1 MREIVKIV
9 PSELRQKV
17 ESGWKLDQLAQ
28 HYGLSKASMRNALKQ
43 LGLKIRALRTPAFT
57 FVEEEL
63 HDAPAQHITPEEVA
77 HTEENHEENTTSP
90 DIPSVENAT
99 SSETES
105 W

>member
-43 LGLKIRALRTPAFT
+43 LGLKIRALRIPAFT
-57 FVEEEL
+57 FVEEEV

-77 HTEENHEENTTSP
+77 EPQANHEENTTSH
-90 DIPSVENAT
+90 DIPSIENAT

>member
-57 FVEEEL
+57 FVEEEV
-63 HDAPAQHITPEEVA
+63 HDAPAQHITPDEGVEPQV
-77 HTEENHEENTTSP
+77 NHVENTTSQ
-90 DIPSVENAT
+90 DIPSIENAT

>member
-17 ESGWKLDQLAQ
+17 ESGWKLDQLAE
-28 HYGLSKASMRNALKQ
+28 HYGLAKAQMKNALKQ
-43 LGLKIRALRTPAFT
+43 LGLKIRPLRSPAFT
-57 FVEEEL
+57 FVEEEV
-63 HDAPAQHITPEEVA
+63 HDSPAQHITPEEVV
-77 HTEENHEENTTSP
+77 EPQVNHEENTTSSN
-90 DIPSVENAT
+90 IPSIENVT

>member
-17 ESGWKLDQLAQ
+17 ESGWKLDQLAE
-28 HYGLSKASMRNALKQ
+28 HYGLAKAQMKNALKQ
-43 LGLKIRALRTPAFT
+43 LGLKIRPLRSPAFT
-57 FVEEEL
+57 FVEEEV

-77 HTEENHEENTTSP
+77 EPQVNHEENAGSFEL
-90 DIPSVENAT
+90 PSIENAT

>member
-17 ESGWKLDQLAQ
+17 ESGWKLDQLAE
-28 HYGLSKASMRNALKQ
+28 HYGLAKAQMKNALKQ
-43 LGLKIRALRTPAFT
+43 LGLKIRPLRSPAFT
-57 FVEEEL
+57 FVEEEV
-63 HDAPAQHITPEEVA
+63 HDAPAQHITPEEV
-77 HTEENHEENTTSP
+77 EEPQVNHEENITSH
-90 DIPSVENAT
+90 DIPSIENVT

>member
-17 ESGWKLDQLAQ
+17 ESGWKLDQLAE
-28 HYGLSKASMRNALKQ
+28 HYGLAKAQMKNALKQ
-43 LGLKIRALRTPAFT
+43 LGLKIRPLRRPAFT
-57 FVEEEL
+57 FVEEEV

-77 HTEENHEENTTSP
+77 HTEENHVENTGSFEL
-90 DIPSVENAT
+90 PSIENVT

>member
-17 ESGWKLDQLAQ
+17 ESGWKLDQLAE
-28 HYGLSKASMRNALKQ
+28 HYGLAKAQMKNALKQ
-43 LGLKIRALRTPAFT
+43 LGLKIRPLRSPAFT
-57 FVEEEL
+57 FVEEEV

-77 HTEENHEENTTSP
+77 EPQVNHEENTAFSEV
-90 DIPSVENAT
+90 PSIENAT

>member
-17 ESGWKLDQLAQ
+17 ESGWKLDQLAE
-28 HYGLSKASMRNALKQ
+28 HYGLAKAQMKNALKQ
-43 LGLKIRALRTPAFT
+43 LGLKIRPLRSPAFT
-57 FVEEEL
+57 FVEEEV
-63 HDAPAQHITPEEVA
+63 HDSPAQHITPEEVA
-77 HTEENHEENTTSP
+77 EPQVNHEENTTSSN
-90 DIPSVENAT
+90 IPSIENVT